1 MIAFA
6 FKISHGTSQI
16 SKHIARYDLIFS
28 QLYIRYDT
36 TRTDHDYP
44 PPTHAHTAN
53 KENHRSF
60 VICPEINWPVGAV
73 TTQT

>member
-16 SKHIARYDLIFS
+16 SKHIARYDLLSS
-28 QLYIRYDT
+28 QFYIRYDT

-44 PPTHAHTAN
+44 PHNTHTAN
-53 KENHRSF
+53 KENHGSF

-73 TTQT
+73 TPQT